1 MKWLLLAVVALLASV
16 TVALLAL
23 PDPGYVLLGYG
34 KYSVETSLLV
44 LVVVLGLL
52 YLGLRLLAGLWHVPA
67 KLQHW
72 EGQRHNRRLQRLF
85 NGAVIDLAEG
95 RLERAERRLARVVK
109 SRQAPLQAYLSAA
122 RVAGQSGA
130 DERRDAYLELALQ
143 RNPGAEITVA
153 LTRAEILLSASQL
166 EQAQTVLT
174 RLHNTAP
181 RNSQVLRLL
190 MQLYVQQQDWQQ
202 LRDLLPE
209 LRRSQVLND
218 RQWQQ
223 LAVKVYRERVL
234 ALSSSSDLKSL
245 KAGWKQLPPPVQ
257 QDEGLLAVYI
267 EQLLRLGEHEQAEKL
282 LGTRIRDVWNQ
293 RLVYLYGEL
302 QSGDASAQQTLAER
316 WLEQHRQDPVLLLSL
331 AKISLR
337 NQLWGKAR
345 SYLEASIDL
354 QPGAEAYRLLGN
366 LLEQLE
372 EPDKAAEC
380 YRKGVELPG
389 PGMSGIALPGGEST
403 QLAKV
408 LPISRSA

>member
-1 MKWLLLAVVALLASV
+1 MKWLLLALMALLASV
-16 TVALLAL
+16 TVALVAL

-44 LVVVLGLL
+44 LLVLLGVL

-67 KLQHW
+67 KVQHW
-72 EGQRHNRRLQRLF
+72 ESQRHNQRLQRLF

-109 SRQAPLQAYLSAA
+109 SHNAPLQAYLSAA
-122 RVAGQSGA
+122 RVAGQTGA
-130 DERRDAYLELALQ
+130 DGRRDTYLELARQ

-153 LTRAEILLSASQL
+153 LTRAEILLSAAQL

-174 RLHNTAP
+174 RLRNSAP
-181 RNSQVLRLL
+181 RNSQVLQLL

-209 LRRSQVLND
+209 LRRSQVLDD

-234 ALSSSSDLKSL
+234 ALSSTSDLETL
-245 KAGWKQLPPPVQ
+245 KKGWKQLPPPVQ

-267 EQLLRLGEHEQAEKL
+267 EQLVRLGEHEQAGQL
-282 LGTRIRDVWNQ
+282 LATLIREGWNQ
-293 RLVYLYGEL
+293 RLVYLYGDM
-302 QSGDASAQQTLAER
+302 QSVDAPAQQTLAER
-316 WLEQHRQDPVLLLSL
+316 WLEQHPQDPVLLLSL

-354 QPGAEAYRLLGN
+354 QPSAEAYRLLGT
-366 LLEQLE
+366 LLEKLE

-380 YRKGVELPG
+380 YRKGVELPVQ
-389 PGMSGIALPGGEST
+389 GMSGIALPDGEAT
-403 QLAKV
+403 QIANMI
-408 LPISRSA
+408 PISRSA

>member
-1 MKWLLLAVVALLASV
+1 MKWLLLALVALLASV

-67 KLQHW
+67 KLHHW
-72 EGQRHNRRLQRLF
+72 EGQRHSRRLQRLF
-85 NGAVIDLAEG
+85 NNAVIDLAEG

-130 DERRDAYLELALQ
+130 DERRDTYLELALQ

-190 MQLYVQQQDWQQ
+190 MQLYMQQQDWQQ

-234 ALSSSSDLKSL
+234 ALSSSSDLGSL
-245 KAGWKQLPPPVQ
+245 KAGWKQLPSAVQ

-267 EQLLRLGEHEQAEKL
+267 EQLIRLGEHEQAEKL

-302 QSGDASAQQTLAER
+302 QSVDASAQQTLAER

-354 QPGAEAYRLLGN
+354 QPGAEAYRLLGT

-389 PGMSGIALPGGEST
+389 PGMSGIALSDGGST
-403 QLAKV
+403 QPANV
-408 LPISRSA
+408 VSISRSA

>member
-1 MKWLLLAVVALLASV
+1 MKWLLLALLALLASV
-16 TVALLAL
+16 TVALVAL

-52 YLGLRLLAGLWHVPA
+52 YLGLRLLAGVWHVPG
-67 KLQHW
+67 KVQRW
-72 EGQRHNRRLQRLF
+72 ESRRHDRRLERLF
-85 NGAVIDLAEG
+85 DGAVIDLAEG
-95 RLERAERRLARVVK
+95 RLERAERRLARIVK

-122 RVAGQSGA
+122 RVAGQLGA
-130 DERRDAYLELALQ
+130 DERRDTYLELAGQ
-143 RNPGAEITVA
+143 HNSGANVTIA

-174 RLHNTAP
+174 RLRNTAP

-190 MQLYVQQQDWQQ
+190 MQLYVQQQDWQK

-209 LRRSQVLND
+209 LHRSQVLND
-218 RQWQQ
+218 HQWQQ
-223 LAVKVYRERVL
+223 LAVKVYRERVI
-234 ALSSSSDLKSL
+234 ALSSTSDLQKLKS
-245 KAGWKQLPPPVQ
+245 GWKQLPQPVR

-267 EQLLRLGEHEQAEKL
+267 EQLVRLGGHKQAEQL
-282 LGTRIRDVWNQ
+282 LGTRIRDEWNQ
-293 RLVYLYGEL
+293 RLVYLYGDL
-302 QSGDASAQQTLAER
+302 QSEDAAAQQKLAEH

-345 SYLEASIDL
+345 NYLETSIDM
-354 QPGAEAYRLLGN
+354 QPSAEAYRLLGS

-380 YRKGVELPG
+380 YRKGVELSG
-389 PGMSGIALPGGEST
+389 PGMSGIALPDSETALTGNV
-403 QLAKV
+403 V
-408 LPISRSA
+408 LINRSA

>member
-1 MKWLLLAVVALLASV
+1 MKWLLLALMALLASV
-16 TVALLAL
+16 TVALVAL

-44 LVVVLGLL
+44 VLVVLGVL

-67 KLQHW
+67 KVQHW
-72 EGQRHNRRLQRLF
+72 ESQRHNQRLQRLF

-109 SRQAPLQAYLSAA
+109 SDNAPLQAYLSAA
-122 RVAGQSGA
+122 RVAGQTGA
-130 DERRDAYLELALQ
+130 DARRDTYLELARQ

-153 LTRAEILLSASQL
+153 LTRAEILLSAAQL

-174 RLHNTAP
+174 RLHNSVP
-181 RNSQVLRLL
+181 RNGQVLQLL
-190 MQLYVQQQDWQQ
+190 MQLYIQQQDWQQ

-209 LRRSQVLND
+209 LRRSQVLDD

-234 ALSSSSDLKSL
+234 ALSSTSDLEVL
-245 KAGWKQLPPPVQ
+245 KKGWKQLPPPVQ

-267 EQLLRLGEHEQAEKL
+267 EQLVRLGEHEQARQL
-282 LGTRIRDVWNQ
+282 LAARIREGWNQ
-293 RLVYLYGEL
+293 HLVYLYGDM
-302 QSGDASAQQTLAER
+302 QSADAPAQQNLAER
-316 WLEQHRQDPVLLLSL
+316 WLEQHPQDPVLLLSL

-354 QPGAEAYRLLGN
+354 QPSAEAYSLLGT
-366 LLEQLE
+366 LLEKLE

-380 YRKGVELPG
+380 YRKGVELPVQ
-389 PGMSGIALPGGEST
+389 GMSGIALPDGEST
-403 QLAKV
+403 QIANV
-408 LPISRSA
+408 IQINRSA

>member
-1 MKWLLLAVVALLASV
+1 MKWLLLALVALLASV
-16 TVALLAL
+16 TVALVAL

-44 LVVVLGLL
+44 LLVGFGLL
-52 YLGLRLLAGLWHVPA
+52 YVGLRLLAGLWHVPA

-72 EGQRHNRRLQRLF
+72 EGRRHNRRLQRLF

-130 DERRDAYLELALQ
+130 DERRDTYLELALQ
-143 RNPGAEITVA
+143 HNPGTEITVA

-209 LRRSQVLND
+209 LRRRQVLND
-218 RQWQQ
+218 QQWQQ

-234 ALSSSSDLKSL
+234 ALSSSSDLESL

-267 EQLLRLGEHEQAEKL
+267 EQLVRLGEHEQAEKL
-282 LGTRIRDVWNQ
+282 LGSRIREVWNQ
-293 RLVYLYGEL
+293 RLVYLYGDL
-302 QSGDASAQQTLAER
+302 QSGDASAQQSLAER

-345 SYLEASIDL
+345 SYFEASIDL
-354 QPGAEAYRLLGN
+354 QPSAEAYRLLGT

-389 PGMSGIALPGGEST
+389 PGMSGIALPDGGST
-403 QLAKV
+403 QLANV
-408 LPISRSA
+408 ISISRSA

>member
-1 MKWLLLAVVALLASV
+1 MKWLLLAIVALLASV
-16 TVALLAL
+16 AIALVAL

-44 LVVVLGLL
+44 LLVIFALL
-52 YLGLRLLAGLWHVPA
+52 YLGLRLLAGVWHVPA
-67 KLQHW
+67 TVHRW
-72 EGQRHNRRLQRLF
+72 ESQRHNQRLQRLF
-85 NGAVIDLAEG
+85 DGAVIDLAEG
-95 RLERAERRLARVVK
+95 RVERAERRLARVLK

-130 DERRDAYLELALQ
+130 DERCDAYLLLARQ
-143 RNPGAEITVA
+143 RIPDAEITIA
-153 LTRAEILLSASQL
+153 LTRAEILLSGSQL

-202 LRDLLPE
+202 LRSLLPE
-209 LRRSQVLND
+209 LRHSQVLND

-223 LAVKVYRERVL
+223 LAVKVYRDRVL
-234 ALSSSSDLKSL
+234 ALSSTSGL
-245 KAGWKQLPPPVQ
+245 KALKEGWKQLPPPVQ

-267 EQLLRLGEHEQAEKL
+267 EQLVRLGEHEQAEQL
-282 LGTRIRDVWNQ
+282 LGSRIRESWNQ
-293 RLVYLYGEL
+293 RLVYLYGDL
-302 QSGDASAQQTLAER
+302 QSVDASAQQALAER

-354 QPGAEAYRLLGN
+354 QPGAEAYRLLGT
-366 LLEQLE
+366 LLEQLGE
-372 EPDKAAEC
+372 QDKAAEC
-380 YRKGVELPG
+380 YRKGVALPVQ
-389 PGMSGIALPGGEST
+389 GMSGIALPDGESAQT
-403 QLAKV
+403 TNV
-408 LPISRSA
+408 VPISRSA

>member
-1 MKWLLLAVVALLASV
+1 MKWLLLALLALLASV
-16 TVALLAL
+16 TVALVAL

-34 KYSVETSLLV
+34 KYSVETSLLA
-44 LVVVLGLL
+44 LLMVLGLL
-52 YLGLRLLAGLWHVPA
+52 YVGIRLLAGVWHVPA
-67 KLQHW
+67 KVQHW
-72 EGQRHNRRLQRLF
+72 ESQRYNRRLQRLF

-109 SRQAPLQAYLSAA
+109 SRRAPLQAYLSAA
-122 RVAGQSGA
+122 RVAGQLGA
-130 DERRDAYLELALQ
+130 DERRDTYLELARQ
-143 RNPGAEITVA
+143 HNPGAEITVA
-153 LTRAEILLSASQL
+153 LTRADILLSVSQL

-174 RLHNTAP
+174 RLRNTAP

-218 RQWQQ
+218 HQWQQ

-234 ALSSSSDLKSL
+234 ALSSTSDLEAL

-257 QDEGLLAVYI
+257 QDQGLLAVYI
-267 EQLLRLGEHEQAEKL
+267 EQLVRLGEHEQAEQL
-282 LGTRIRDVWNQ
+282 LGTRIRDSWNQ
-293 RLVYLYGEL
+293 RLVYLYGDL
-302 QSGDASAQQTLAER
+302 QSVDAPAQQALAER

-354 QPGAEAYRLLGN
+354 QPSAEAYRLLGT

-380 YRKGVELPG
+380 FRKGVELPEQG
-389 PGMSGIALPGGEST
+389 LYGIALPDGEST
-403 QLAKV
+403 HATNV
-408 LPISRSA
+408 VPISGSA

>member
-1 MKWLLLAVVALLASV
+1 MKWLLLGILALLFSV
-16 TVALLAL
+16 IIALVAL

-44 LVVVLGLL
+44 LLVVFGLL

-67 KLQHW
+67 RVHRW
-72 EGQRHNRRLQRLF
+72 ESQRHDRRLQRLF
-85 NGAVIDLAEG
+85 NGAVIDFTEG
-95 RLERAERRLARVVK
+95 RIERAERRLARVVK

-130 DERRDAYLELALQ
+130 DERRDAYLELARQ
-143 RNPGAEITVA
+143 RLPDAEITIA
-153 LTRAEILLSASQL
+153 LTQAEILLSASQL
-166 EQAQTVLT
+166 EQAQTTLT
-174 RLHNTAP
+174 RLRNSAP

-209 LRRSQVLND
+209 LHHSQVLND
-218 RQWQQ
+218 QQWQQ
-223 LAVKVYRERVL
+223 LAVKVYRDQVL
-234 ALSSSSDLKSL
+234 ALSSDGGL
-245 KAGWKQLPPPVQ
+245 KALKEGWKQLPPPVR

-267 EQLLRLGEHEQAEKL
+267 EQLVRLGEHEQAGQL
-282 LGTRIRDVWNQ
+282 LGSRIGKDWNQ
-293 RLVYLYGEL
+293 RLVYLYGDL
-302 QSGDASAQQTLAER
+302 QSADAPAQQTLAER
-316 WLEQHRQDPVLLLSL
+316 WLEQHPQDPVLLLSL

-354 QPGAEAYRLLGN
+354 QPGAEAYRLLGT
-366 LLEQLE
+366 LLEQLG

-380 YRKGVELPG
+380 YRKGVELPQG
-389 PGMSGIALPGGEST
+389 ISGIALPEGEST
-403 QLAKV
+403 QTANSFPV
-408 LPISRSA
+408 SCSA

>member
-1 MKWLLLAVVALLASV
+1 MKWLLLALVALLASV
-16 TVALLAL
+16 TVALVAL

-67 KLQHW
+67 KLQYW
-72 EGQRHNRRLQRLF
+72 GGERHNRRLQRLF

-95 RLERAERRLARVVK
+95 RLERAERRLGRVVK

-122 RVAGQSGA
+122 RIAGQSGA
-130 DERRDAYLELALQ
+130 DERRDTYLELARQ

-174 RLHNTAP
+174 RLHNTTP
-181 RNSQVLRLL
+181 RNSQVQRLL

-218 RQWQQ
+218 HQWQQ

-234 ALSSSSDLKSL
+234 ALSSSSDPETLT
-245 KAGWKQLPPPVQ
+245 AGWKQLPPPVQ

-267 EQLLRLGEHEQAEKL
+267 EQLVRLGEHEQAEQL
-282 LGTRIRDVWNQ
+282 LGSRIRDGWNQ

-302 QSGDASAQQTLAER
+302 QSVNAPAQQALAER

-331 AKISLR
+331 AKVSLR

-354 QPGAEAYRLLGN
+354 QPSAEAYRLLGK

-389 PGMSGIALPGGEST
+389 QAMPGTALADSEST
-403 QLAKV
+403 QAANV
-408 LPISRSA
+408 ISVNCSA